1 MTRDIAHGRV
11 VIDVDLDKVGAELR
25 EAEARFEKTMRSI
38 DRMDADAEVGID
50 SRGFDRE
57 IAKIKE
63 QIAKLN
69 LAEADPRVKL
79 DADEAK
85 LDIKV
90 LRAQLA
96 YLNSQKTTLKI
107 DADEAKAARKEVDRL
122 ADAEAARA
130 KLNKK
135 YEDDAAKRYEDR
147 INNIRRESIMRDRA
161 NRDNMRF
168 DRDHLA
174 SLQTQARVEDQRRKV
189 EAERPLLIAKA
200 RIELAKMLAVQRD
213 MDRNSPGRAFREL
226 GLDPK
231 AAMEYDRVAASVAN
245 LRNKLKS
252 LGGSDKG
259 LDKITSEHESDRLRK
274 WATSLGSIRVQMGF
288 FSATLRQA
296 AVGFTALG
304 PVIFAVAGQLISLI
318 GVLGTGLAGALS
330 VGAASLAGFGLSAAG
345 IFFIMKPLVGELKD
359 ATAASSAYN
368 DAVRKYGKG
377 SSEAQGKLKQLN
389 TTLGNISPAA
399 KQAFVEFGRMKD
411 QWAQLTSGARKP
423 FFESVGT
430 AINAASKMLP
440 MFARESTATFGI
452 AAKAADKWSKAL
464 SSPAAAAG
472 IESIMSSFRSAIP
485 GINSGLLSI
494 GKAFGNISVSAG
506 KFLPELSQGFAK
518 WGKSLSDATG
528 MGLDATMGRLVDHM
542 QQIGRFA
549 SAAGSM
555 IVTFFNSGANSGASL
570 LSTLTQISNR
580 WNSWMQSA
588 AGQQSL
594 SNFFSEASGL
604 GSQFI
609 GSLAQM
615 AVAVFELSSALA
627 PLSSGFVAAVHA
639 AASLVAA
646 LMGLAPA
653 SGIIT
658 ALGGALAGAFVA
670 SKLMAAYQA
679 IVLITSA
686 IRTFGASSAAI
697 GMMTASI
704 NPFVAALAGIGAVVA
719 VLAMLKANAEG
730 AAGGMQ
736 TTAQAAVG
744 LKAALDSLN
753 GVTIDAATAQA
764 NLTSARLQHNAA
776 IAAYTKLENQGREST
791 VAGKQALANVVS
803 TLGAVKT
810 ARQAYND
817 AMDRGDKIVKESN
830 KTLSDNIKNMTW
842 SIENEKKLRDEHEK
856 GSSEWVRFNKSIQWS
871 KKELAKYEE
880 QLLRSAD
887 AGTMFRTMQRHGL
900 PVSQKVAG
908 AWKNIY
914 ANAKEASQVKVA
926 NMFEAAPE
934 KAEATMRAF
943 SKLIDAGQKSKAEQI
958 ILNPKLNDKQVLA
971 QLRGLQKQV
980 NTNVNVK
987 ANTGKAKSDITN
999 LGKGKTATIN
1009 TKANTKGAEASLRG
1023 LSSKRLAAMLTIRAN
1038 DSDAVGKLNKIQ
1050 RAKLTAKL
1058 VSLGADKSAAEAA
1071 VKSVNAKKLNNKTA
1085 KFEAKADIGAAES
1098 ADKKVQGFRDKTVR
1112 MRTTADTSGVSSVQ
1126 SAINSLPSEVVIPV
1140 RVSGSASVSR
1150 AAGGPVVGAASG
1162 RDIGPAAQ
1170 RRREDSATRASSRAN
1185 SNGGTYARP
1194 TLLVGEENRREYVI
1208 ATNPA
1213 YRQNNVGY
1221 LAAAADEFGYRLET
1235 AAAGLSHKQIKKS
1248 KKHFNKTT
1256 APKKAKAPTAE
1267 ALGKTRTD
1275 YDWVRGEIT
1284 RYDTAGSNERTRQ
1297 DQEIDAGRMTAYD
1310 KSALLAPY
1318 TAEQGLYATL
1328 RSTIGE
1334 MIKGLRASLGTQMG
1348 VDKGISDKELKNFK
1362 DRVTDLKKNPV
1373 KEKRDKK
1380 GNVTNKSEVAK
1391 YADRLRLAENNLA
1404 DAQRRDKAAKSK
1416 TPGLKDQ
1423 IAQLERELTQQIPG
1437 EEAALANTIS
1447 AINDAKANLPSNS
1460 GSDETPIGI
1469 QIGAF
1474 DKARYDF
1481 MNQFSSNTIGASGAF
1496 GGPGGGS
1503 TSAPA
1508 YYGAAS
1514 GAGGDGTAGAGPAA
1528 LLSSSDGA
1536 GTLSGMSNGAGRG
1549 GVVQNIT
1556 IAEAPPNPHIFTQ
1569 EMAWEAGAAF

>member
-231 AAMEYDRVAASVAN
+231 AAMEYDRVAASVTN

-440 MFARESTATFGI
+440 MFARQSTATFGV

-472 IESIMSSFRSAIP
+472 IESIMTSFRSALP

-494 GKAFGNISVSAG
+494 GKAFGNIAVSAG

-670 SKLMAAYQA
+670 GKLMAAYQA

-719 VLAMLKANAEG
+719 VLAMLKANAES

-830 KTLSDNIKNMTW
+830 KTLSDNVKNMTW

-1170 RRREDSATRASSRAN
+1170 RRREDSATRANSPAN

-1235 AAAGLSHKQIKKS
+1235 AATGMSARKKPKNKNPGKKKNLGQTAAERGMTRTGYDYITDMIQKLTDKSSNRDTRRQADLARTATDTTLGTSSIPLSAVTQPLEDALVPWYDKLKANVKNRMNS
-1248 KKHFNKTT
+1248 AN
-1256 APKKAKAPTAE
+1256 KKA
-1267 ALGKTRTD
+1267 
-1275 YDWVRGEIT
+1275 
-1284 RYDTAGSNERTRQ
+1284 NEN
-1297 DQEIDAGRMTAYD
+1297 AN
-1310 KSALLAPY
+1310 
-1318 TAEQGLYATL
+1318 
-1328 RSTIGE
+1328 
-1334 MIKGLRASLGTQMG
+1334 SL
-1348 VDKGISDKELKNFK
+1348 
-1362 DRVTDLKKNPV
+1362 
-1373 KEKRDKK
+1373 
-1380 GNVTNKSEVAK
+1380 
-1391 YADRLRLAENNLA
+1391 
-1404 DAQRRDKAAKSK
+1404 
-1416 TPGLKDQ
+1416 PGLKDAWKDAKSKVKDIKGRKPDSEKGRAKKAKDLAKAQ
-1423 IAQLERELTQQIPG
+1423 READKAKAAVDKAKGLKSDKGDIAAQLWRELKGID
-1437 EEAALANTIS
+1437 EAKYALRNSITGIE
-1447 AINDAKANLPSNS
+1447 DAEKTRLGTDLTGGGS
-1460 GSDETPIGI
+1460 GTSTPIGI
-1469 QIGAF
+1469 QLGSF
-1474 DKARYDF
+1474 DKARYDLF
-1481 MNQFSSNTIGASGAF
+1481 NEFSSNTIGASGTF
-1496 GGPGGGS
+1496 GAPGGGPPA
-1503 TSAPA
+1503 APS
-1508 YYGAAS
+1508 YYGSPAS
-1514 GAGGDGTAGAGPAA
+1514 GGAGGPAA
-1528 LLSSSDGA
+1528 GLSSSDGA
-1536 GTLSGMSNGAGRG
+1536 GTLSGMSNGGGRG